1 MAQTFLLNPGTPVS
15 HYRIVSRLGA
25 GGMGEVY
32 KARDT
37 TLERDVALKTL
48 SPEFLTQV
56 DRVRRFMQ
64 EARSASALN
73 HPHIVTIYEIGQVA
87 VSAEQAGGGPGEPD
101 VTFHYIAME
110 FIDGNTLRQM
120 IAKGTDIRQLL
131 EVMSQVCDGLAKAHG
146 AGIVHRDLKPD
157 NIMVT
162 SDGYAKIVD
171 FGLAKL
177 TEKATQQRG
186 VETTAEGVVMGTA
199 AYMSP
204 EQVQGLDIDHRSD
217 IFSLGSILYEAVTQR
232 RPFASDS
239 SIDTM
244 HRIVFAQPQPISMF
258 LPMMPPEMQAILDG
272 CLAKSPD
279 ERYQSTKDMAN
290 DLRTVKKMFDD
301 AIASGGAGAAM
312 LLGGGGPRESQS
324 PGSGQ
329 RVAVRQSPSGAVPAS
344 RPPSSRTPSGGV
356 ARTPSGGAV
365 RTPSGGAVRT
375 PSGSSSRV
383 QKHSGADGPHLV
395 DAIEGVE
402 AVEPARAKR
411 SASRRPRVDVV
422 SIAYWIFLVAILA
435 LAGWLW
441 YTWPDF
447 SALKS
452 RPDGTPAID
461 ALRDDG
467 IAVQW
472 AWVPYDEIAPS
483 LRRAV
488 VELVDPDFYDD
499 SLSVDSVALALRGA
513 KKRESIPTIK
523 GRMPGNSGITRGAV
537 RSAMLGSGPLANAQA
552 VAFAYGL
559 EKNLTRK
566 EILVLYLNTAKFDE
580 AVFGVEAAAKHYFD
594 KPAKSLTVN
603 EAALLALE
611 LVDPDRV
618 DPKQPDDGTVAKR
631 DDLVAK
637 IRGDAKKGSDEKSS
651 EGKKRSS
658 SSKAKAE
665 KTSEAPSSEPAPE
678 SAPETP
684 TAEPVVAEPAP
695 DPAAGEPAPEPP
707 PAEDAPQG

>member
-1 MAQTFLLNPGTPVS
+1 MAQTFLLSPGTPVS

-87 VSAEQAGGGPGEPD
+87 VSAEQAGGGPGDGD

-110 FIDGNTLRQM
+110 FIDGQTLRQM
-120 IAKGTDIRQLL
+120 IARGTDIRQLL

-244 HRIVFAQPQPISMF
+244 HRIVFAQPQPIAMF

-312 LLGGGGPRESQS
+312 LLGGSASRESQS

-329 RVAVRQSPSGAVPAS
+329 RAGLRQSPSGAVPAS
-344 RPPSSRTPSGGV
+344 RPPSSGSPSGAV
-356 ARTPSGGAV
+356 ARP
-365 RTPSGGAVRT
+365 
-375 PSGSSSRV
+375 PSGSSARG
-383 QKHSGADGPHLV
+383 QKSAAADGPHLV
-395 DAIEGVE
+395 DASE
-402 AVEPARAKR
+402 AAEPVEPARAKR
-411 SASRRPRVDVV
+411 AASQRRRIDFV
-422 SIAYWIFLVAILA
+422 SIAYWIFLVALLS

-472 AWVPYDEIAPS
+472 DWVSYDEIAPS

-513 KKRESIPTIK
+513 KKRESIPAIK

-537 RSAMLGSGPLANAQA
+537 RSAMLGGGPLADAQA

-559 EKNLTRK
+559 EKKLTRR
-566 EILVLYLNTAKFDE
+566 EILVLYLNTARFGE
-580 AVFGVEAAAKHYFD
+580 AVFGVEAAAKYYFD
-594 KPAKSLTVN
+594 KPVKSLSVN

-611 LVDPDRV
+611 LVDPDGV
-618 DPKQPDDGTVAKR
+618 DPKQPDEGTIVRR

-637 IRGDAKKGSDEKSS
+637 IRGDGKKGS
-651 EGKKRSS
+651 EGKS
-658 SSKAKAE
+658 
-665 KTSEAPSSEPAPE
+665 PE
-678 SAPETP
+678 
-684 TAEPVVAEPAP
+684 
-695 DPAAGEPAPEPP
+695 G
-707 PAEDAPQG
+707 

>member
-1 MAQTFLLNPGTPVS
+1 DVYKRQ
-15 HYRIVSRLGA
+15 
-25 GGMGEVY
+25 VY
-32 KARDT
+32 KARDE
-37 TLERDVALKTL
+37 TLEREVALKTL
-48 SPEFLTQV
+48 SPEFLTHV

-87 VSAEQAGGGPGEPD
+87 VPAAQAGGAPDAGD

-110 FIDGNTLRQM
+110 FIDGQTMRQM
-120 IAKGTDIRQLL
+120 IARGTDIRRLL

-157 NIMVT
+157 NIMIT
-162 SDGYAKIVD
+162 TDGYAKIVD

-244 HRIVFAQPQPISMF
+244 HRIVFAEPQPISMF
-258 LPMMPPEMQAILDG
+258 LPLAPPELQAILDG

-279 ERYQSTKDMAN
+279 ERYQSTRDMAN
-290 DLRTVKKMFDD
+290 DLRAVAKIFD
-301 AIASGGAGAAM
+301 AAVSAGKVGATMLVGGGA
-312 LLGGGGPRESQS
+312 PREAQS
-324 PGSGQ
+324 PASGQ
-329 RVAVRQSPSGAVPAS
+329 RAAVRQPQSGAAPGSHPPAA
-344 RPPSSRTPSGGV
+344 RIPSGGV
-356 ARTPSGGAV
+356 AGTPTGGAGKSPSGGAS
-365 RTPSGGAVRT
+365 RAAR
-375 PSGSSSRV
+375 SSA
-383 QKHSGADGPHLV
+383 ADGPHLV

-402 AVEPARAKR
+402 ALEPARPRR
-411 SASRRPRVDVV
+411 SASKRSRIDIV
-422 SIAYWIFLVAILA
+422 SVAYWIVLAAVLA
-435 LAGWLW
+435 LSGWLW

-447 SALKS
+447 SVLKS
-452 RPDGTPAID
+452 RPASTPAIA
-461 ALRDDG
+461 ALRDEG
-467 IAVQW
+467 VAVQW
-472 AWVPYDEIAPS
+472 AWVPYEEIAPS

-488 VELVDPDFYDD
+488 VELVDADFYDE

-513 KKRESIPTIK
+513 KERERIPTLK

-537 RSAMLGSGPLANAQA
+537 RSALLGDGLLANAQA
-552 VAFAYGL
+552 MAFAVGL
-559 EKNLTRK
+559 EKKLTRR
-566 EILVLYLNTAKFDE
+566 EILVLYLNTARFDE
-580 AVFGVEAAAKHYFD
+580 AVFGAEAAAKHYFD

-618 DPKQPDDGTVAKR
+618 DPKQPDDATAQRR
-631 DDLVAK
+631 DDLAAK
-637 IRGDAKKGSDEKSS
+637 IRGDAKKGAGEKGSEGRKSS
-651 EGKKRSS
+651 ST
-658 SSKAKAE
+658 SKSTSDKTEIAPAGDPEPQAK
-665 KTSEAPSSEPAPE
+665 
-678 SAPETP
+678 PET
-684 TAEPVVAEPAP
+684 TAEPAT
-695 DPAAGEPAPEPP
+695 PEPEAEVPASEP
-707 PAEDAPQG
+707 PATETSPKG

>member
-1 MAQTFLLNPGTPVS
+1 
-15 HYRIVSRLGA
+15 
-25 GGMGEVY
+25 MGEVY
-32 KARDT
+32 KARDI
-37 TLERDVALKTL
+37 TLDRDVALKTL
-48 SPEFLTQV
+48 SPEFLTNV

-87 VSAEQAGGGPGEPD
+87 VPAAQAGGAPGDPD

-110 FIDGNTLRQM
+110 FIDGQTLRQM
-120 IAKGTDIRQLL
+120 IARGTDVRRLL

-162 SDGYAKIVD
+162 TDGYAKIVD

-217 IFSLGSILYEAVTQR
+217 IFSLGSILYEAMTQR

-244 HRIVFAQPQPISMF
+244 HRIVFAEPQPLAMF
-258 LPMMPPEMQAILDG
+258 LPLAPPEIQAVLDG

-279 ERYQSTKDMAN
+279 ARYQSTRDMAN
-290 DLRTVKKMFDD
+290 DLREVAKLFED
-301 AIASGGAGAAM
+301 AIRAGTAEATM
-312 LLGGGGPRESQS
+312 VLGGGSPREAQS

-329 RVAVRQSPSGAVPAS
+329 RVGVRKTPGGGVPAAA
-344 RPPSSRTPSGGV
+344 PSAQRLPSGGV
-356 ARTPSGGAV
+356 VGSPSGGAA
-365 RTPSGGAVRT
+365 RPSPNDPQRAQRA
-375 PSGSSSRV
+375 
-383 QKHSGADGPHLV
+383 QAADGPHLV
-395 DAIEGVE
+395 DAMDG
-402 AVEPARAKR
+402 VEPAAAPARRAP
-411 SASRRPRVDVV
+411 ARRRQFNLV
-422 SIAYWIFLVAILA
+422 STIYQLLLVAILV

-447 SALKS
+447 SKLES
-452 RPDGTPAID
+452 RPESTPAID
-461 ALRDDG
+461 ALKDDG
-467 IAVQW
+467 VAVEW
-472 AWVPYDEIAPS
+472 AWVSYDEIAPS

-488 VELVDPDFYDD
+488 VELVDPDFYDA

-513 KKRESIPTIK
+513 KERETIPAIK
-523 GRMPGNSGITRGAV
+523 GRIPGNSGITRGAV
-537 RSAMLGSGPLANAQA
+537 KAALLRGGPLANAQA
-552 VAFAYGL
+552 AAFAIGL
-559 EKNLTRK
+559 EKKLTRK
-566 EILVLYLNTAKFDE
+566 EILVLFLNTARFDE
-580 AVFGVEAAAKHYFD
+580 AVFGADSAARHYFG

-611 LVDPDRV
+611 LVDPDRI
-618 DPKQPDDGTVAKR
+618 DPKNPDAGTIAR
-631 DDLVAK
+631 RNDLVQK
-637 IRGDAKKGSDEKSS
+637 IRGGAKSSDEKRSDGKGSS
-651 EGKKRSS
+651 AKTKKSGSS
-658 SSKAKAE
+658 DDAAAPEKPAAE
-665 KTSEAPSSEPAPE
+665 TTASEPA
-678 SAPETP
+678 APE
-684 TAEPVVAEPAP
+684 AEPV
-695 DPAAGEPAPEPP
+695 PP
-707 PAEDAPQG
+707 PTHTSPSGE

>member
-1 MAQTFLLNPGTPVS
+1 MAQTFLLSPGTPVS

-87 VSAEQAGGGPGEPD
+87 VSAEQAGGGPGDGD

-110 FIDGNTLRQM
+110 FIDGHTLRQM
-120 IAKGTDIRQLL
+120 IAKGTDIRRLL

-162 SDGYAKIVD
+162 TDGYAKIVD

-244 HRIVFAQPQPISMF
+244 HRIVFAEPQPIAMF
-258 LPMMPPEMQAILDG
+258 LPMMPLEMQAILDG

-279 ERYQSTKDMAN
+279 ERYQSTRDMAN

-301 AIASGGAGAAM
+301 AIAAGGAGAAM
-312 LLGGGGPRESQS
+312 LLGGGASRESQS

-329 RVAVRQSPSGAVPAS
+329 RAGLRRSPSGVVPAS

-356 ARTPSGGAV
+356 ARPPSGGAV
-365 RTPSGGAVRT
+365 RTPSGNSSRT
-375 PSGSSSRV
+375 PKSA
-383 QKHSGADGPHLV
+383 GADGPHLI
-395 DAIEGVE
+395 DAMDAVE
-402 AVEPARAKR
+402 AVEPAGTKRA
-411 SASRRPRVDVV
+411 ASQRRRIDFV
-422 SIAYWIFLVAILA
+422 SIAYWIFLVVILA
-435 LAGWLW
+435 LAGWIW

-461 ALRDDG
+461 ALKDDG

-472 AWVPYDEIAPS
+472 IWVPYDEMAPS

-488 VELVDPDFYDD
+488 VELVDPDFYDG

-523 GRMPGNSGITRGAV
+523 GRMPGNSAITRGAV
-537 RSAMLGSGPLANAQA
+537 RSAMLGGGPLANAQA
-552 VAFAYGL
+552 VAFAVGL
-559 EKNLTRK
+559 EKKLTRR
-566 EILVLYLNTAKFDE
+566 EILVLYLNTARFDE

-611 LVDPDRV
+611 LVDPDSV
-618 DPKQPDDGTVAKR
+618 DPKQPDDGTVARR

-637 IRGDAKKGSDEKSS
+637 IRGDGKKGSEEKSP
-651 EGKKRSS
+651 EEKKNSG
-658 SSKAKAE
+658 SSKSRSE
-665 KTSEAPSSEPAPE
+665 KTGETPSSEPAPKK
-678 SAPETP
+678 APETT
-684 TAEPVVAEPAP
+684 TAEPVATEPAR
-695 DPAAGEPAPEPP
+695 EPAPEAPP
-707 PAEDAPQG
+707 PEPPPPGNAPQG